1 MLTPQS
7 HVIWF
12 TLVFIGSQK
21 TTKFRHLDFKI

>member
-12 TLVFIGSQK
+12 TLVIIVIQK
-21 TTKFRHLDFKI
+21 TVKFRHLDFKI